1 MVVILYG
8 DKQRVVLVS
17 ALGVQARG
25 VMSAVMFDYL
35 KKIITNQLG

>member
-1 MVVILYG
+1 MVVVLYSG
-8 DKQRVVLVS
+8 KQRVVLVS

-35 KKIITNQLG
+35 KR